1 MPTQM
6 VSNQAYTHTF
16 SCRMCTVTNACV
28 LLSLFSFSFVAAKD
42 DFKFLYP
49 DDMPLEDKIRTV
61 ATEIYGAADI
71 AVSSAAKTKLKK
83 FTKMGYG
90 HFPIC
95 VAKNQYSF
103 SGKFKRRGAAR

>member
-1 MPTQM
+1 M
-6 VSNQAYTHTF
+6 VYSPFFFYF
-16 SCRMCTVTNACV
+16 FR
-28 LLSLFSFSFVAAKD
+28 
-42 DFKFLYP
+42 
-49 DDMPLEDKIRTV
+49 LEDKIRTV

-71 AVSSAAKTKLKK
+71 AISGAAKTKLKK

-103 SGKFKRRGAAR
+103 SADPKGKHFDLHSQQNLQTTLYGTH

>member
-1 MPTQM
+1 
-6 VSNQAYTHTF
+6 
-16 SCRMCTVTNACV
+16 
-28 LLSLFSFSFVAAKD
+28 
-42 DFKFLYP
+42 
-49 DDMPLEDKIRTV
+49 MPLEDKIRTV

-90 HFPIC
+90 HYPIC

-103 SGKFKRRGAAR
+103 SGNYFYSSIFIIFFLIVFQNNILPPTPPPQKNNILPPLSISLS

>member
-1 MPTQM
+1 
-6 VSNQAYTHTF
+6 
-16 SCRMCTVTNACV
+16 MCTVTNACV
-28 LLSLFSFSFVAAKD
+28 LFSLFSFSFVAAKD

-103 SGKFKRRGAAR
+103 SGKFMLKKTGQHDEKHSYR